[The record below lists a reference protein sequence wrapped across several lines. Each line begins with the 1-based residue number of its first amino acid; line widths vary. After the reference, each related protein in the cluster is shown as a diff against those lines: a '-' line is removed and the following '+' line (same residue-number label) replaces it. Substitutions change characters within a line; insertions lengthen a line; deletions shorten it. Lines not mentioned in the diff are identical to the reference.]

1 MNGLREYWDP
11 RRRWSGIA
19 LASISVVAL
28 LAIAVLAT
36 GCGSAEKSD
45 IGITG
50 VKVIPGNKMLHRG
63 ETTIIQVKKNLG
75 FVVGVKNTG
84 NAAGKNV
91 KITFSINQKPQP
103 ILEATTIGQIRSGQE
118 IHLYLKGPFNVTEL
132 ISKLQIKVGVTP
144 GTGETNK
151 ANNAATYG
159 VRFSF

>member
-1 MNGLREYWDP
+1 MNELRELRDP

-19 LASISVVAL
+19 LAGISVVAL
-28 LAIAVLAT
+28 LLIAVLAT
-36 GCGSAEKSD
+36 GCGSAEKSE

-50 VKVIPGNKMLHRG
+50 VKVIPGNKMLHKG

-84 NAAGKNV
+84 NAAGKNIKV
-91 KITFSINQKPQP
+91 TLLIDQKPAA
-103 ILEATTIGQIRSGQE
+103 IKKTLTIGQIDSGQTTQVFF
-118 IHLYLKGPFNVTEL
+118 KGPLNVTEM
-132 ISKLQIKVGVTP
+132 ISMLPIKVDVTP

-151 ANNAATYG
+151 AAYG